1 MRSRIDRLGCAPRAL
16 IALAHTA
23 IATTS
28 CVALN
33 CVGTRSYNHT
43 HRLRLEKLL
52 CLGLSRS
59 PNGFLK
65 VLLDPGG
72 GLTSET
78 AARRFQKQNS
88 RYETVSE
95 VKRLK
100 IYNGYMLYVTAIP
113 QRTQVVAGQSQRFY
127 SGVGIFNWYGI
138 ISVRLLRSC
147 VSRRPPLNQG
157 G

>member
-1 MRSRIDRLGCAPRAL
+1 MKGLQIYNGYISGLDLDSPPQL
-16 IALAHTA
+16 FYTYF
-23 IATTS
+23 
-28 CVALN
+28 
-33 CVGTRSYNHT
+33 YNHAR
-43 HRLRLEKLL
+43 RLRLEKLL

-78 AARRFQKQNS
+78 AD
-88 RYETVSE
+88 T
-95 VKRLK
+95 
-100 IYNGYMLYVTAIP
+100 IYVTAIP